1 MKKNTKLWIGLLLI
15 GFLGQLA
22 WVLENMYFNVFV
34 YETISKDV
42 NVIARMVSLSA
53 ITATVTTLFMG
64 ALSDKVGKRKVFIC
78 FGYVLWGLSL
88 MAFAFLKLDNIARF
102 FPDASAII
110 LGGWLA
116 VIMDCIMTFF
126 GSTANDA
133 CFNAWVTDVT
143 DSSNRAK
150 VESVL
155 ATLPLIAMLL
165 VFGLLDGMTK
175 AGNWSGFFLLV
186 GSLVSIGGIIGS
198 FFIDEPQLEKRDT
211 SYLSNIT
218 YGFKPSVIKSHN
230 ELYLSM
236 LCLLVFSISTQIFMP
251 YMIIYITNYLG
262 ITDYALILGIVLL
275 GASIISVLAGRVIS
289 IIGDNVFFV
298 PSIILL
304 TVGLLGMFV
313 VRGSLGVVIMGLVMM
328 SGNLI
333 VTSIVNASIR
343 NYTPTAKAGQF
354 QGVRMIFGV
363 MLPMIIG
370 PYIGTAVIKGS
381 KMTYE
386 ELGEIKYVP
395 NEYIWLAAAI
405 VALLTIIPYIFLKKQ
420 QDKRKNEHRDLSTP
434 FGEKLDKNAPVSEYP
449 RPQLIRD
456 SYLNLNGY
464 WDYAIKKQKTIP
476 DHYDGKIL
484 VPFVPESILSEVQK
498 SVKPDD
504 ILYYHRTFRLPEGF
518 NKGLVHL
525 NFGAVDQQATIYLNG
540 KKVGEH
546 EGGYLPFSLNITPYL
561 KQENDLVVE
570 VRDVSD
576 TSYHSRGKQSFNRGG
591 IWYTPSSGIW
601 QTVWLESTPENYI
614 ESVKI
619 TPDYDHGSVNIK
631 VKGNSK
637 TYTYTINDEIT
648 VTANNE
654 VTIKLNNFIPWSP
667 ENPYLYS
674 LTITN
679 GEDRV
684 DSYFAMRKV
693 TKQNDKS
700 GYPRIFL
707 NDEPYFCKGVL
718 DQGYWSDS
726 LYTPVSDEAIIH
738 DIQTLKDMG
747 FNTIRKHI
755 KIEPLRWYY
764 YCDKLG
770 MLVWQDMV
778 NGGEQ
783 YSFMT
788 IAALPFINVKL
799 NDHEYKKFA
808 RQNETG
814 RREYCG
820 ELRETIDLL
829 YNTPSIIVWVPFN
842 EGWGQFDSL
851 EITSLI
857 KELDPTRLIDHAS
870 GWHDQGGG
878 DFNSLHIYFSN
889 IDFKQDNRITAISEY
904 GGYSWLI
911 NEHSYNDAGYGYKLF
926 KDQNELQEA
935 FKQLHLEQIKPLIE
949 KGLSALIYTQVSDV
963 EDEVNGLMTY
973 DRKVTK
979 FDKDFV
985 KEIMDSLEIK

>member
-1 MKKNTKLWIGLLLI
+1 MKR
-15 GFLGQLA
+15 
-22 WVLENMYFNVFV
+22 
-34 YETISKDV
+34 ISR
-42 NVIARMVSLSA
+42 NLVIIFAVS
-53 ITATVTTLFMG
+53 
-64 ALSDKVGKRKVFIC
+64 RKAGI
-78 FGYVLWGLSL
+78 
-88 MAFAFLKLDNIARF
+88 K
-102 FPDASAII
+102 
-110 LGGWLA
+110 A
-116 VIMDCIMTFF
+116 VI
-126 GSTANDA
+126 
-133 CFNAWVTDVT
+133 
-143 DSSNRAK
+143 R
-150 VESVL
+150 
-155 ATLPLIAMLL
+155 
-165 VFGLLDGMTK
+165 
-175 AGNWSGFFLLV
+175 
-186 GSLVSIGGIIGS
+186 
-198 FFIDEPQLEKRDT
+198 
-211 SYLSNIT
+211 
-218 YGFKPSVIKSHN
+218 
-230 ELYLSM
+230 
-236 LCLLVFSISTQIFMP
+236 
-251 YMIIYITNYLG
+251 
-262 ITDYALILGIVLL
+262 
-275 GASIISVLAGRVIS
+275 
-289 IIGDNVFFV
+289 
-298 PSIILL
+298 
-304 TVGLLGMFV
+304 
-313 VRGSLGVVIMGLVMM
+313 
-328 SGNLI
+328 
-333 VTSIVNASIR
+333 
-343 NYTPTAKAGQF
+343 
-354 QGVRMIFGV
+354 
-363 MLPMIIG
+363 
-370 PYIGTAVIKGS
+370 
-381 KMTYE
+381 
-386 ELGEIKYVP
+386 
-395 NEYIWLAAAI
+395 EYISYAH
-405 VALLTIIPYIFLKKQ
+405 K
-420 QDKRKNEHRDLSTP
+420 DRSKRSN
-434 FGEKLDKNAPVSEYP
+434 
-449 RPQLIRD
+449 
-456 SYLNLNGY
+456 
-464 WDYAIKKQKTIP
+464 
-476 DHYDGKIL
+476 
-484 VPFVPESILSEVQK
+484 
-498 SVKPDD
+498 
-504 ILYYHRTFRLPEGF
+504 
-518 NKGLVHL
+518 
-525 NFGAVDQQATIYLNG
+525 
-540 KKVGEH
+540 
-546 EGGYLPFSLNITPYL
+546 
-561 KQENDLVVE
+561 
-570 VRDVSD
+570 
-576 TSYHSRGKQSFNRGG
+576 
-591 IWYTPSSGIW
+591 
-601 QTVWLESTPENYI
+601 
-614 ESVKI
+614 
-619 TPDYDHGSVNIK
+619 GSVNIK

-679 GEDRV
+679 GEDKV

-693 TKQNDKS
+693 TKQNDKN